1 MIEKLKSGTGPTAI
15 VGAFLLCL
23 PCLLPVLA
31 VLVGVGAVSAF
42 GGWIGDN
49 GTAVALGVAGA
60 LVAAPL
66 GAYAFWV
73 RRRPGAVCDPAD
85 VQASIVIDQRPRPE

>member
-49 GTAVALGVAGA
+49 GTAVALGVG
-60 LVAAPL
+60 
-66 GAYAFWV
+66 
-73 RRRPGAVCDPAD
+73 GAVCDPAD
-85 VQASIVIDQRPRPE
+85 VQAPIVIDGRPRPD